1 MKKTLIGLLL
11 CGLVAVFSATA
22 LAQAEKTDKNDKV
35 DQSQILKVPAG
46 AKKKLSGVILDREAD
61 SVVLRDQT
69 GGDYIVA
76 LTGSTKVEEKKGN
89 PFRGSKKYAV
99 TQLQQGLNIEIEG
112 RGDSDGKLV
121 AEKIKFKD
129 DALVMATTVNTRM
142 KPVEGR
148 MGKTEERVTQVETN
162 AQRIA
167 GQIDEL
173 AAVSNA
179 ARGGAKAAQDSADA
193 AIAGVDATNKRI
205 DSLVSSLDDYIE
217 KPVVFVNFK
226 VNSAKLTPE
235 AMQTLDEVASQ
246 AKTQK
251 AYLIEITGFASA
263 DGKADLNRKLSQDRA
278 EAVVGYLADNH
289 MIPLRRII
297 TPHGYGTLNPVDD
310 NATKE
315 GREKNRR
322 VEVRL
327 LVNKAVN
334 APPPPVEIRKSSSSG
349 SEQ

>member
-1 MKKTLIGLLL
+1 MKKILIGLLL
-11 CGLVAVFSATA
+11 CGLVTAMSGLA
-22 LAQAEKTDKNDKV
+22 LAQDKT

-46 AKKKLSGVILDREAD
+46 TKKKLSGVILDREAD
-61 SVVLRDQT
+61 NITLRDQT
-69 GGDYIVA
+69 GGDYIIA

-99 TQLQQGLNIEIEG
+99 TQLQQGLNVEIEG

-142 KPVEGR
+142 KPVEASVDSQ
-148 MGKTEERVTQVETN
+148 GKRIDQVETN

-179 ARGGAKAAQDSADA
+179 ARGGAKAAQDTADA
-193 AIAGVDATNKRI
+193 AVAGVEATNRRI
-205 DSLVSSLDDYIE
+205 VSLVSSLDDYEE

-226 VNSAKLTPE
+226 VNSYKLSPE
-235 AMQTLDEVASQ
+235 AMQTLDEVANQ
-246 AKTQK
+246 AKVQK
-251 AYLIEITGFASA
+251 AFLIEITGFASA
-263 DGKADLNRKLSQDRA
+263 DGKADINKKLSQNRA
-278 EAVVGYLADNH
+278 EAVVQYLADNH

-297 TPHGYGTLNPVDD
+297 TPHGYGTLNPVED
-310 NATKE
+310 NATRE

-334 APPPPVEIRKSSSSG
+334 APPPPVEVRKTSSTGSG
-349 SEQ
+349 Q

>member
-1 MKKTLIGLLL
+1 M
-11 CGLVAVFSATA
+11 VPSALA
-22 LAQAEKTDKNDKV
+22 LAQTDKNDKV
-35 DQSQILKVPAG
+35 DQSQILKVSPG
-46 AKKKLSGVILDREAD
+46 TKKKLSGVVLNREAD

-76 LTGSTKVEEKKGN
+76 LTGSTKIEEKKGN
-89 PFRGSKKYAV
+89 PFRGSKKYAI
-99 TQLQQGLNIEIEG
+99 TQLQQGLSIEVEG

-121 AEKIKFKD
+121 AEKVKFKD

-148 MGKTEERVTQVETN
+148 MGKAEDRVTQVEAN

-179 ARGGAKAAQDSADA
+179 ARGGAKAAQESADA
-193 AIAGVDATNKRI
+193 AITGVVETNRRI
-205 DSLVSSLDDYIE
+205 DSLVSSLDDYEE
-217 KPVVFVNFK
+217 KPIVFVNFK

-235 AMQTLDEVASQ
+235 AMQLLDEVAIQ
-246 AKTQK
+246 AKGQK
-251 AYLIEITGFASA
+251 AFLIEVTGHASSE
-263 DGKADLNRKLSQDRA
+263 GKADLNRKLSEQRA
-278 EAVVGYLADNH
+278 GAVLQYLAENH
-289 MIPLRRII
+289 KIPLRRII
-297 TPHGYGTLNPVDD
+297 TPHGYGTLNPLED
-310 NATKE
+310 NSTLE

-334 APPPPVEIRKSSSSG
+334 APPPPVEIRRPGANGSG
-349 SEQ
+349 AGQ

>member
-1 MKKTLIGLLL
+1 MKMKKTLIGLLL
-11 CGLVAVFSATA
+11 CGLVTATGVTT
-22 LAQAEKTDKNDKV
+22 LAQDKA

-46 AKKKLSGVILDREAD
+46 TKKKLSGVILSREAD
-61 SVVLRDQT
+61 SVTLRDLT
-69 GGDYIVA
+69 GGDYIIA

-99 TQLQQGLNIEIEG
+99 TQLQQGLNVEVEG

-129 DALVMATTVNTRM
+129 DALVMATTVNTRV
-142 KPVEGR
+142 KPVESQ
-148 MGKTEERVTQVETN
+148 MDVQGKRIDQVETN

-179 ARGGAKAAQDSADA
+179 ARGGAKAAQDTADA
-193 AIAGVDATNKRI
+193 AVAGVEATNKRI
-205 DSLVSSLDDYIE
+205 DSLVSSLDDYEE

-226 VNSAKLTPE
+226 VNSYKLSPE
-235 AMQTLDEVASQ
+235 AMQTLDEVANQ
-246 AKTQK
+246 AKVQK
-251 AYLIEITGFASA
+251 AYFIEITGFASA
-263 DGKADLNRKLSQDRA
+263 DGKADANKKLSQNRA
-278 EAVVGYLADNH
+278 EAVVQYLADNH

-297 TPHGYGTLNPVDD
+297 TPHGYGTLNPLED
-310 NATKE
+310 NATRE

-334 APPPPVEIRKSSSSG
+334 APPPPVEVRKSSSTGSG
-349 SEQ
+349 Q

>member
-11 CGLVAVFSATA
+11 CGLVTIPSAVVF
-22 LAQAEKTDKNDKV
+22 AQNDKA
-35 DQSQILKVPAG
+35 DQSQILKVSPG
-46 AKKKLSGVILDREAD
+46 TKKKLSGVILDREAD
-61 SVVLRDQT
+61 NLTLRDQT
-69 GGDYIVA
+69 GGEYTVA

-99 TQLQQGLNIEIEG
+99 TQLQQGLNIEVEG

-121 AEKIKFKD
+121 AEKIRFKD

-148 MGKTEERVTQVETN
+148 VSKSEERITQVESN
-162 AQRIA
+162 AQRIS
-167 GQIDEL
+167 GQIEEL

-179 ARGGAKAAQDSADA
+179 ARGGAKAAQDTADA
-193 AIAGVDATNKRI
+193 AVAGVEATNRRI
-205 DSLVSSLDDYIE
+205 DSLVSSLDDYEE
-217 KPVVFVNFK
+217 KPVVFINFK
-226 VNSAKLTPE
+226 VNSYKLSPE
-235 AMQTLDEVASQ
+235 AMQTLDEVATQ

-251 AYLIEITGFASA
+251 AYMIEITGFASA
-263 DGKADLNRKLSQDRA
+263 DGKADLNKKLSQNRA
-278 EAVVGYLADNH
+278 EAVVQYLADNH

-310 NATKE
+310 NATRE

-327 LVNKAVN
+327 LINKAVN
-334 APPPPVEIRKSSSSG
+334 APPPPVEVRRPSSTGSG
-349 SEQ
+349 Q

>member
-11 CGLVAVFSATA
+11 CGLVLTLGAV
-22 LAQAEKTDKNDKV
+22 AQAQNEKAE
-35 DQSQILKVPAG
+35 QGQILKVSPG
-46 AKKKLSGVILDREAD
+46 TKKKITGAILSREVD
-61 SVVLRDQT
+61 SVIVRDQT
-69 GGDYIVA
+69 GGEYEVA
-76 LTGSTKVEEKKGN
+76 ITGSTKVEEKKGN

-99 TQLQQGLNIEIEG
+99 TQLQQGLSVEVEG

-129 DALVMATTVNTRM
+129 DALVMATTINTRV

-148 MGKTEERVTQVETN
+148 LTKGEERITQVETN
-162 AQRIA
+162 AQRIS
-167 GQIDEL
+167 GQIEEL

-179 ARGGAKAAQDSADA
+179 ARGGAKAAQDTADA
-193 AIAGVDATNKRI
+193 AVAGVEATNRRI
-205 DSLVSSLDDYIE
+205 DSLVSSLDDYEE

-226 VNSAKLTPE
+226 VNSFKLSPE

-246 AKTQK
+246 AKIQK

-263 DGKADLNRKLSQDRA
+263 DGKADLNKKLSQNRA
-278 EAVVGYLADNH
+278 EAVVQYLADNH

-297 TPHGYGTLNPVDD
+297 TPHGYGTLNPVED
-310 NATKE
+310 NDTRE

-334 APPPPVEIRKSSSSG
+334 APPAPVEVRKSSSTG

>member
-11 CGLVAVFSATA
+11 CGLVTIPVAAVF
-22 LAQAEKTDKNDKV
+22 AQQNDKA
-35 DQSQILKVPAG
+35 DQNQILKVSPG
-46 AKKKLSGVILDREAD
+46 TKKKMTGVILSREAD
-61 SVVLRDQT
+61 SLTLRDQT
-69 GGDYIVA
+69 GGEYIIA

-99 TQLQQGLNIEIEG
+99 TQLQQGLNVEVEG

-121 AEKIKFKD
+121 AEKIRFKD
-129 DALVMATTVNTRM
+129 DALVMATTVNTRV

-148 MGKTEERVTQVETN
+148 MTQSEERITQVESN
-162 AQRIA
+162 AQRIS
-167 GQIDEL
+167 GQIEEL

-179 ARGGAKAAQDSADA
+179 ARGGAKAAQDTADA
-193 AIAGVDATNKRI
+193 AVAGVEATNRRI
-205 DSLVSSLDDYIE
+205 DSLVSSLDDYEE
-217 KPVVFVNFK
+217 KPVVFINFK
-226 VNSAKLTPE
+226 VNSFKLSPE
-235 AMQTLDEVASQ
+235 AMQTLDEVANQ
-246 AKTQK
+246 AKAQK

-263 DGKADLNRKLSQDRA
+263 DGKADLNKKLSQNRA
-278 EAVVGYLADNH
+278 EAVVQYLADNH

-297 TPHGYGTLNPVDD
+297 TPHGYGTLNPVED
-310 NATKE
+310 NATRE

-334 APPPPVEIRKSSSSG
+334 APPPPVEVRRPGSTGSG
-349 SEQ
+349 Q

>member
-11 CGLVAVFSATA
+11 CGLIMVPSAVA
-22 LAQAEKTDKNDKV
+22 LAQTDKNEKA
-35 DQSQILKVPAG
+35 DQSQILKVSPG
-46 AKKKLSGVILDREAD
+46 SKKKLSGVVLSREAD

-76 LTGSTKVEEKKGN
+76 LTGSTKIEEKKGN
-89 PFRGSKKYAV
+89 PFRGSKKYAI
-99 TQLQQGLNIEIEG
+99 TQLQQGLNIEAEG

-179 ARGGAKAAQDSADA
+179 ARGGAKAAQESADA
-193 AIAGVDATNKRI
+193 AIAGVEATNKRI

-235 AMQTLDEVASQ
+235 AMQTLDEVATQ

-251 AYLIEITGFASA
+251 AYLIEVTGFASA

-278 EAVVGYLADNH
+278 DAVVGYLADNH

-334 APPPPVEIRKSSSSG
+334 APPPPVEIRRPGSNG